1 MISVAQR
8 LFVDINVT
16 QTKIVNMF
24 GGCLCVVSIIVSC
37 LTAIISAVEYFSGYE
52 DVINQLSHHQ
62 YSFVIILLLYY
73 KYYITIDYTE

>member
-1 MISVAQR
+1 M
-8 LFVDINVT
+8 DINVT

-52 DVINQLSHHQ
+52 DVINQLS
-62 YSFVIILLLYY
+62 SSILICLLYFLLIL
-73 KYYITIDYTE
+73 YYYCITNIT